1 MYVYVYVCMCVCM
14 YVYVCVCMCMYVCM
28 YVSTVHIHTLRLILR
43 NENFF
48 VSFPILHSGQKVCND
63 RMFYLIVAQTAL
75 PSPHSIPDLVI
86 IAVTNC
92 TVNCYDPGLP
102 SFMQAD
108 IALFIFSPTWTFPPI
123 RLSLPHLKPFNAG
136 SPSPLHHIS
145 KANEPCPTEKK
156 KKLSP
161 SHDQKSLYEPQKKK
175 KKKKRLAV
183 ANGCRVHAAL

>member
-14 YVYVCVCMCMYVCM
+14 YVYVCVCMCMYVYVCVCM
-28 YVSTVHIHTLRLILR
+28 YLLYIYILCVSSCAKKK
-43 NENFF
+43 FF

-136 SPSPLHHIS
+136 SPPPSIIFLKQMS
-145 KANEPCPTEKK
+145 RAQRKK
-156 KKLSP
+156 KKNCPHLMIKKVCMN
-161 SHDQKSLYEPQKKK
+161 HRKKIKKK
-175 KKKKRLAV
+175 D
-183 ANGCRVHAAL
+183 